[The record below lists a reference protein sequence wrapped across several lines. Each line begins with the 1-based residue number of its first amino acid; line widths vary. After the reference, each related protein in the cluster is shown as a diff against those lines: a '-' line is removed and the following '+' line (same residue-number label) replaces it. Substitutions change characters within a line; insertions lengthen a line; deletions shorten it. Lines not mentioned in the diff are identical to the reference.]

1 MPSRI
6 NQLIP
11 ALTACA
17 LALGSSSLAAQGGDP
32 ERGKEKSQQ
41 CAQCHGP
48 QGNNTAPQFPRL
60 AGQYADYLVKA
71 LEDYKTGARKNA
83 IMAGFAAGL
92 SAQDRKDLA
101 AYFASQTGLKTIT
114 HFE

>member
-1 MPSRI
+1 MP
-6 NQLIP
+6 
-11 ALTACA
+11 LTMKRLAAGLAACA
-17 LALGSSSLAAQGGDP
+17 LVAGFGSAAAQGGDP
-32 ERGKEKSQQ
+32 ERGREKSQQ

-48 QGNNTAPQFPRL
+48 DGNSPAPQFPRL
-60 AGQYADYLVKA
+60 AGQYADYIVKA
-71 LEDYKTGARKNA
+71 LEDYKSGARKNE

-101 AYFASQTGLKTIT
+101 AFYARQTGLQTIT